1 MNIELTYTIV
11 PCVDT
16 VIASHFYSRIFNF
29 KLISE
34 SNEESLIQVNEK
46 LCLKLEENEE
56 YTNTQFTFEVDN
68 EYFDFIINNIKKEK
82 LLFGSSLRDFENK
95 KIYKDFQKKEIY
107 FLDPNSHLFNIITY
121 IKD

>member
-1 MNIELTYTIV
+1 MNIQLTYTIV

-16 VIASHFYSRIFNF
+16 VIASHFYNRILNF

-34 SNEESLIQVNEK
+34 SDEESLIQVNDK
-46 LCLKLEENEE
+46 LYLKLEEDEE

-68 EYFDFIINNIKKEK
+68 EYFDFILKNIKKEK
-82 LLFGSSLRDFENK
+82 LLFGSSIRDFENK
-95 KIYKDFQKKEIY
+95 KIYEDFQKKEIY
-107 FLDPNSHLFNIITY
+107 FLDPNSHLFNIVTY